1 MKYYKSLYFIKL
13 CYDPEVPQIQ
23 EQESGL
29 DHSATLLWYL
39 THKWWLLWVLLKHWT
54 ATRVESTLLSA
65 VLELSHADIILSHMF
80 YVLLHLFFMHTWA
93 PVDEHGYVKD

>member
-39 THKWWLLWVLLKHWT
+39 THKW
-54 ATRVESTLLSA
+54 
-65 VLELSHADIILSHMF
+65 
-80 YVLLHLFFMHTWA
+80 
-93 PVDEHGYVKD
+93 